1 MSQRLNGTTPGF
13 GSKLKNLWSRVT
25 GTRRVYQHPRAPP
38 SNGRFYPPPPR
49 VEQASSGN
57 QQSVGNNRR
66 AATRRASVNNN
77 RSPARFYT
85 ENNGDEEDTLEW
97 RITHTPNIQLTGAE
111 YVSLTPAQRAL
122 GWTKISVQ
130 TGRQEYTDMWRRR
143 TANNT
148 RRERE
153 NSLNWRIAHAPNIQL
168 TGAEYVGLTPAQ
180 RALGWTK
187 ISVQTGMQEYTDM
200 WRRRTANNTRRERE
214 NSLNWR
220 VAHNPAIQ
228 LTREEYRSLTAEQ
241 KALGWKRISVQMGL
255 TDFEHRWVRDQ

>member
-38 SNGRFYPPPPR
+38 SNGRFYPPPPPR

-57 QQSVGNNRR
+57 QQSVGNNNRR

-77 RSPARFYT
+77 RRPARYYT
-85 ENNGDEEDTLEW
+85 ENNGDEEDTLDW
-97 RITHTPNIQLTGAE
+97 RINHTPNIQLTGAE
-111 YVSLTPAQRAL
+111 YVALTPAQRAL

-148 RRERE
+148 R
-153 NSLNWRIAHAPNIQL
+153 H
-168 TGAEYVGLTPAQ
+168 
-180 RALGWTK
+180 
-187 ISVQTGMQEYTDM
+187 
-200 WRRRTANNTRRERE
+200 ERE